1 MTNMQLLWEM
11 VLNSYS
17 HLHSPEWTFKCLLSS
32 VGLSKVRRQPG
43 NWQLSLSVSPSSLF
57 PASVSSDLTLEAR
70 LATLAAPGLASSDS
84 RSEPGAGGP
93 SSSRSLPPT
102 VSMGWP
108 DMRSSRVR
116 VIVSELSPD
125 SSLSP
130 EEVKLMS
137 AGRKDSDSLVAVE
150 VSGGGVTKVAVLY
163 VEVAALLLMG
173 DRMRVWDT
181 GRFSGVELSS
191 ERRVCDCVAAECEE
205 WAARGSTNCAPATPA
220 TLPPAVTVRGLEL
233 AAGEAG
239 AGAPLLLPE
248 LCRNTPTSWAE
259 MGLLENTVLG
269 STSAVLD
276 WLSPARVFTE
286 TDGDSMGSS
295 SSPSAARM
303 LRRFSSRLGSVS
315 GMMVPGLEEA
325 WLEAA
330 EEEVGVTRR

>member
-1 MTNMQLLWEM
+1 MEIVICSN
-11 VLNSYS
+11 S

-43 NWQLSLSVSPSSLF
+43 NWQLSLSVSPSSLL

-150 VSGGGVTKVAVLY
+150 VSGGGVTRVPVLY
-163 VEVAALLLMG
+163 EEVAALLLMG

-205 WAARGSTNCAPATPA
+205 CEAARGSTNCAPA

-259 MGLLENTVLG
+259 IGLLENTVLG
-269 STSAVLD
+269 STRAVLD

-330 EEEVGVTRR
+330 EEVGVTRR

>member
-1 MTNMQLLWEM
+1 M
-11 VLNSYS
+11 
-17 HLHSPEWTFKCLLSS
+17 
-32 VGLSKVRRQPG
+32 
-43 NWQLSLSVSPSSLF
+43 
-57 PASVSSDLTLEAR
+57 
-70 LATLAAPGLASSDS
+70 
-84 RSEPGAGGP
+84 
-93 SSSRSLPPT
+93 
-102 VSMGWP
+102 
-108 DMRSSRVR
+108 R

-150 VSGGGVTKVAVLY
+150 VSGGGVTRVPVLY

-205 WAARGSTNCAPATPA
+205 CEAARGSTNCAPA

-259 MGLLENTVLG
+259 IGLLENTVLG
-269 STSAVLD
+269 STRAVLD

-330 EEEVGVTRR
+330 EEVGVTRR

>member
-1 MTNMQLLWEM
+1 MEIVICSN
-11 VLNSYS
+11 S

-43 NWQLSLSVSPSSLF
+43 NWQLSLSVSPSSLL

-150 VSGGGVTKVAVLY
+150 VSGGGVTRVPVLY
-163 VEVAALLLMG
+163 EEVAALLLMG

-205 WAARGSTNCAPATPA
+205 CEAARGSTNCAPA

-259 MGLLENTVLG
+259 IGLLENTVLG
-269 STSAVLD
+269 STRAVLD

-325 WLEAA
+325 WLEEAWLEAA
-330 EEEVGVTRR
+330 EEVGVTRR

>member
-150 VSGGGVTKVAVLY
+150 VSGGGVTMVAVLY

-325 WLEAA
+325 WLAA
-330 EEEVGVTRR
+330 AEEVGVTRR